1 MRRQANKPGRGT
13 VTADIVRHRAAA
25 QDVWDGGL
33 FGRGA
38 AIDEGLEQVGATL
51 SEATTGTARN
61 RRWVEPEPKGIG
73 RLPPGEW

>member
-1 MRRQANKPGRGT
+1 M
-13 VTADIVRHRAAA
+13 TAQIERYRAAA
-25 QDVWDGGL
+25 QDVWDDGL

-38 AIDEGLEQVGATL
+38 TIDEGFEQVGATL
-51 SEATTGTARN
+51 KGAMTGTARN